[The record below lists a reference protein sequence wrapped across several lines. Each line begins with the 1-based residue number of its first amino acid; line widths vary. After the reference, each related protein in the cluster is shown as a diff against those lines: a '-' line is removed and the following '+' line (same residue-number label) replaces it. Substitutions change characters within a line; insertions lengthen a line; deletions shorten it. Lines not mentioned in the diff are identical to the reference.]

1 MKKLFIV
8 AVLSLVFLTSV
19 NAQWTQLGAPHGLPS
34 YSERIEAIGTIDK
47 KVVFSS
53 AVNGIYVSDNDG
65 KNWRRP
71 NGVYPAEAHFSGSAA
86 LNGKL
91 FFGTTVLGVGVYVS
105 TDKGES
111 WSTLSNGLS
120 DGNLGITLN
129 RMLGVYN
136 GKLFLAASKLFVS
149 SDEGQSW
156 QNSNNGLPVNGTV
169 YGFANI
175 SNVFYCSVQ
184 KVFKSTDGINWTP
197 TTNNGLPVAVISKLV
212 VSGNLLTAFVS
223 NNGVYYSEDKGENWV
238 AATGL
243 PANENKAVRD
253 MIVAEGKIY
262 ASTNS
267 YLYYSGDNGKTWQA
281 LDNSG
286 IRPNNITVLAYEN
299 SILYAGQNTQPFSS
313 GIWKRSVSTSV
324 EKLNRTIPSEIYLSQ
339 NYPNPFNPETT
350 ISYKLQAASQ
360 IILKVYDVM
369 GNEIATLVNEYQQA
383 GSYNSQF
390 AIRNSKLSSGVYFY
404 TMKANGFVATKKMI
418 LMK

>member
-1 MKKLFIV
+1 
-8 AVLSLVFLTSV
+8 
-19 NAQWTQLGAPHGLPS
+19 
-34 YSERIEAIGTIDK
+34 
-47 KVVFSS
+47 
-53 AVNGIYVSDNDG
+53 
-65 KNWRRP
+65 
-71 NGVYPAEAHFSGSAA
+71 
-86 LNGKL
+86 
-91 FFGTTVLGVGVYVS
+91 
-105 TDKGES
+105 
-111 WSTLSNGLS
+111 
-120 DGNLGITLN
+120 
-129 RMLGVYN
+129 MLGVYN

-169 YGFANI
+169 YGLANI
-175 SNVFYCSVQ
+175 ETVFYCSVQ

-212 VSGNLLTAFVS
+212 SSGNILTAFAS
-223 NNGVYYSEDKGENWV
+223 NNGVYYSEDKGENWI

-243 PANENKAVRD
+243 PTNENKAVRD
-253 MIVAEGKIY
+253 MIVADGKIY

-350 ISYKLQAASQ
+350 ISYKLQAASNVS
-360 IILKVYDVM
+360 LKIYDVL

-404 TMKANGFVATKKMI
+404 TLKANGFNQTKKM
-418 LMK
+418 LLLK